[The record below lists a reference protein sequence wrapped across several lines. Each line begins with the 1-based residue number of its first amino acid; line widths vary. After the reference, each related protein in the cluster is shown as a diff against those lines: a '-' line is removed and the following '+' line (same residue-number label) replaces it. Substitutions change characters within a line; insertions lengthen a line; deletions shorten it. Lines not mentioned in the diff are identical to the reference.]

1 MAFEP
6 GFYIPDSTPPAP
18 GGTGDIEIDPAALAK
33 LKQALQSAAEELE
46 TDRFSDIHLGESVFG
61 ASPAGTELSTEH
73 RTAHAIIADTIQ
85 GVVTD
90 LWGYRAG
97 VEQFEAGMGNADDT
111 AAADLRVSESAVDA
125 LAYSAASNHGE
136 SSYRN
141 AQVDNLPPG
150 AGDGGA
156 SQGAEGASE
165 GSAGGGPDATD
176 GDN

>member
-6 GFYIPDSTPPAP
+6 GFYIPDYTPPAP
-18 GGTGDIEIDPAALAK
+18 GGTGDIEIDPAALEK
-33 LKQALQSAAEELE
+33 LKQALQAAAEELE
-46 TDRFSDIHLGESVFG
+46 SDRFSDIHLGESVFG
-61 ASPAGTELSTEH
+61 ASPSGTELSAEH
-73 RTAHAIIADTIQ
+73 RTAHAIISDTIQ

-90 LWGYRAG
+90 LWGYRSG

-111 AAADLRVSESAVDA
+111 AAADLRASESAVDA

-141 AQVDNLPPG
+141 SQVNHLPPS
-150 AGDGGA
+150 AGPGGG
-156 SQGAEGASE
+156 Q